1 MDRLDNFDIL
11 YQFKDF
17 LEEQGAL
24 KAYLTNFKEN
34 SYKCTFYLPM
44 DFIICGFSWRK
55 TKEGFHYWDDFAF
68 KWDKVQPKTKNLFSY
83 KKLRTVLESQGNNY
97 WED

>member
-1 MDRLDNFDIL
+1 MDRLDNLNIL

-24 KAYLTNFKEN
+24 KAYLANFKEKP
-34 SYKCTFYLPM
+34 YKCTFYLPM
-44 DFIICGFSWRK
+44 DFIICSFYWRD
-55 TKEGFHYWDDFAF
+55 TKEGFYYWDNLAL
-68 KWDKVQPKTKNLFSY
+68 KWDQVRPKTKNLFSY
-83 KKLRTVLESQGNNY
+83 KELRTTLESQGNNY